1 MNECINMPLTELKG
15 IGPKKSQLFGK
26 LGIFDVEDALYS
38 FPRNYEDRRNVK
50 KIGSITDGE
59 EAMVRGTVS
68 AVKKGR
74 YVRGRKRTTRLLIK
88 DDTGAAEVLY
98 FNAPYI
104 ERSVK
109 IGDDYW
115 FYGKANKA
123 QGGITMIH
131 PEFRRAEDGEEQDG
145 ILPVYPLTAGLSQKE
160 RRKLSAR
167 AIGYIDDSL
176 EYLRDDT
183 REINQLCGIEYA
195 LKNIHYP
202 EDERKMR
209 VAKYRL
215 IFEELLVFS
224 MGLALMKNRF
234 VQNTSS
240 YVMSSE
246 PYEDELCERLP
257 YRLTAG
263 QKKAVDEICRD
274 MESGK
279 RMNRLIQGDVGSG
292 KTAVSAA
299 AIYKVIKNGYQAVLM
314 APTEILA
321 EQHYNTFKEMFN
333 GTGIEIRLLTSG
345 AGAREKREI
354 VEDCREGRADLVIGT
369 HAVFGRNVEFKRLAL
384 AVTDEQHRFGVS
396 QREALNA
403 KGNSPHIMVM
413 TATPIPRTLALI
425 LYGDMDVSV
434 IRDKPAG
441 RKEVITKAF
450 DGKDRK
456 RVYDFVLREIKK
468 NRQAYIVTP
477 LIEASESMDI
487 RSTEEVFE
495 EVSGIFRPFR
505 TAMLHGRMKPE
516 EKEKIME
523 EYKNGDIQ
531 VLVST
536 VIIEVGINVPN
547 ATVMVLENAERFGL
561 AQMHQLRGRVGR
573 GGSQSYC
580 MLILD
585 SATEVA
591 QKRAGVMES
600 TGDGFEVAEKDL
612 MLRGTG
618 EFFGTRQHGIPDMRI
633 ADVVR
638 HSKILKKAM
647 EETERLMTD
656 DPLLE
661 KEENLKI
668 KERIFELYGELNPGL

>member
-1 MNECINMPLTELKG
+1 MNERINTPLTELKG
-15 IGPKKSQLFGK
+15 IGPKKSRLFGK

-38 FPRNYEDRRNVK
+38 FPRDYEDRRNVK
-50 KIGSITDGE
+50 KIGSLENGE
-59 EAMVRGTVS
+59 EAMVRGRVA

-74 YVRGRKRTTRLLIK
+74 YMKGRRRTTRLLVK
-88 DDTGAAEVLY
+88 DDTGAAEILF
-98 FNAPYI
+98 FNAAYI
-104 ERSVK
+104 EKSVK
-109 IGDDYW
+109 TGDEYW
-115 FYGKANKA
+115 FFGKVNIN
-123 QGGITMIH
+123 QGGISMIH
-131 PEFRRAEDGEEQDG
+131 PEFRRAGEEQEQG
-145 ILPVYPLTAGLSQKE
+145 EILPVYPLTSGLTQNE
-160 RRKLSAR
+160 RRKLSAQ
-167 AIGYIDDSL
+167 ALGFGDDSL
-176 EYLRDDT
+176 EYLREDT
-183 REINQLCGIEYA
+183 RQINQLCGIEYA

-234 VQNTSS
+234 VQDSSS
-240 YVMSSE
+240 YIMSSI
-246 PYEDELCERLP
+246 PYEEELCGKLP
-257 YRLTAG
+257 YSLTEG
-263 QKKAVDEICRD
+263 QRKAVGDICRD
-274 MESGK
+274 MESGR

-299 AIYKVIKNGYQAVLM
+299 AVYKVIKNGYQAALM

-321 EQHYNTFKEMFN
+321 EQHFDTFIELFE
-333 GTGIEIRLLTSG
+333 GTGIEVRLLTSG
-345 AGAREKREI
+345 IGAREKREI
-354 VEDCREGRADLVIGT
+354 LEECREGKADLIIGT
-369 HAVFGRNVEFKRLAL
+369 HAVFGKDVEFRNLAL
-384 AVTDEQHRFGVS
+384 AVTDEQHRFGVT
-396 QREALNA
+396 QREALSS

-425 LYGDMDVSV
+425 MYGDMDVSV

-441 RKEVITKAF
+441 RKEVITRAF
-450 DGKDRK
+450 DSSERN
-456 RVYDFVLREIKK
+456 RVYEFVLKEIKK

-477 LIEASESMDI
+477 LIEASENMDV

-495 EVSGIFRPFR
+495 EAEAFFRPFR

-516 EKEKIME
+516 EKERVME
-523 EYKNGDIQ
+523 EFKNGEIQ

-573 GGSQSYC
+573 GSGQSYC
-580 MLILD
+580 MLIMD
-585 SATEVA
+585 GVTDIAK
-591 QKRAGVMES
+591 KRAEIMES

-612 MLRGTG
+612 LLRGTG

-647 EETERLMTD
+647 EETDRIMSD
-656 DPLLE
+656 DRLLE
-661 KEENLKI
+661 KEENRRI
-668 KERIFELYGELNPGL
+668 KERIYDLYGELNPGL